1 MRENLKHGLM
11 RRGWAGRMGENWGTA
26 DRKGRQRNNL
36 ALPTHPSPLLY
47 LYSVVNLKRLGVLPQ
62 GGSLS
67 IPA

>member
-1 MRENLKHGLM
+1 VRENLKHGLM

-47 LYSVVNLKRLGVLPQ
+47 L
-62 GGSLS
+62 
-67 IPA
+67 